1 MRDIFKILLLL
12 GLPAS
17 GKSEIRRFLA
27 SIDKDTL
34 ARDFHI
40 GEMIHIDDFPYVYF
54 MRKIDLILDKSNIK
68 RLFFDSDELPFKN
81 PYDWG
86 TLVYLLN
93 EDYLSLKLKKTS
105 IFRSYTQELFRR
117 IDDAARNVGIRNRL
131 AVIEQDVFR
140 RMESELETDAR
151 KIFED
156 SIRLSSETLEGK
168 TVVIELA
175 RGGSEG
181 SILPLEPPFG
191 YRYSLA
197 QLSDEILNNCVIL
210 YNWVTSEESRRRN
223 KERFDPN
230 NPGSILYHGVP
241 AEVMRREYGIDDMEW
256 LRDNSD
262 VDDTIVITK
271 GARNFYIPVAFFDNR
286 VDKTTFLRQEKNLW
300 DENKI
305 EMVSRLLK
313 VAFQR
318 LYSKTI
324 KS

>member
-93 EDYLSLKLKKTS
+93 EDYLNLILKKTP

-131 AVIEQDVFR
+131 AVIEQDIFG
-140 RMESELETDAR
+140 RMESELEPDAR
-151 KIFED
+151 KIFEE
-156 SIRLSSETLEGK
+156 SMRLGSETLEGK
-168 TVVIELA
+168 TVVIEFA

-191 YRYSLA
+191 YRYSLV

-210 YNWVTSEESRRRN
+210 YNWVTPEESRRRN

-241 AEVMRREYGIDDMEW
+241 AEVMRREYGVDDMEW

-286 VDKTTFLRQEKNLW
+286 VDKTTFLRQERNLW
-300 DENKI
+300 DENKTEI
-305 EMVSRLLK
+305 VSRLLK
-313 VAFQR
+313 IAFQR